1 MARAL
6 TGDATLQAVERQTM
20 RGRLTVPMC
29 LLFSTRLP
37 EAALLALAGLLAL
50 VGLWFYEDAWVRAGQ
65 SVPLS

>member
-1 MARAL
+1 
-6 TGDATLQAVERQTM
+6 M